1 MLIVSF
7 KVWPYH
13 RFPVYCELGKH
24 MHTLEEHGGCG
35 GYLEATCEKRF
46 QEGCRTISA
55 RLDWCLQLFWRRPF
69 LEVNPSLSTA
79 TIPDEKPSLSTA
91 NSWKE
96 VYKSE
101 TFWKKQLVSRL
112 WAWPDCLDE
121 DLFDFWVITS
131 WELTCKKLL
140 SELKMTCY
148 TRKGVFKHVWI
159 FEPYKIPDW
168 Q

>member
-1 MLIVSF
+1 MEAIWKPLVRRDF
-7 KVWPYH
+7 KKAAALYQRDWIDI
-13 RFPVYCELGKH
+13 FSCF
-24 MHTLEEHGGCG
+24 EED
-35 GYLEATCEKRF
+35 L
-46 QEGCRTISA
+46 
-55 RLDWCLQLFWRRPF
+55 F
-69 LEVNPSLSTA
+69 LEVNPILSTA